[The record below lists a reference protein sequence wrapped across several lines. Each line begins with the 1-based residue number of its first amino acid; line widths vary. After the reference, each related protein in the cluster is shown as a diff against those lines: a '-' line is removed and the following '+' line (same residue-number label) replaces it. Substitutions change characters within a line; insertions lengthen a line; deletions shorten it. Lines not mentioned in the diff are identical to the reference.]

1 MDLRAVH
8 PSVDIPHKHTKPIPR
23 PDPVHDDEETH
34 DAVLKTRSEERSE
47 HSVPGPTIE
56 RLGEMFFSTKHHRNP
71 RGQNRRRCKKLNPPE
86 DR

>member
-1 MDLRAVH
+1 MDPTAVH

-23 PDPVHDDEETH
+23 PDPVHDNEETH
-34 DAVLKTRSEERSE
+34 DAVLKTRSEEKSE

-56 RLGEMFFSTKHHRNP
+56 QLSKMFFTTKHHWYP
-71 RGQNRRRCKKLNPPE
+71 HGQNHRRCKKPNPLK